1 MKNNKTDKLILD
13 EKTREFMARKDHFFH
28 ACGDYPNRISGEL
41 LRQYE
46 IPARNGMVG
55 SYGSPAGFS
64 RAFADM
70 AWVVMLYKKD
80 LISLDTAQ
88 KLLTALE
95 EAKGD
100 STYWGEDWLRNYF
113 DGDEQI
119 ASSVNLGRTLQ
130 EPMSRIQLRSRS
142 IEFFDVAL
150 ETLDFILDY
159 AKDKRDLVFVAHTH
173 MSQAQPTTY
182 GAYLIAIF
190 DALLRGLEE
199 VETGY
204 RHTNICSAGCGALE
218 GSGWPVDR
226 KMVADLLGFDGIIGS
241 SFDCE
246 AGQDYATSLLFGL
259 ANMAVVM
266 SRTSMDHE
274 IWGLDELGYFRPDG
288 CVAGPSSLMPQKAHA
303 GGELEKVR
311 YYSNDV
317 LNALHRA
324 LLSLKGEPY
333 EDILPIYQAWCAAE
347 SGLYISML
355 ILRLFKAYLE
365 NIHFDKE
372 RMLKTAAEGYSCMPD
387 MAIYLI
393 KNRGLA
399 GRHAHRICAT
409 TTFLARKKGIKGNEI
424 TPELMNEALE
434 LNQDPMRNLLT
445 LEEIRECLDPVK
457 SVLRHNNI
465 GDPHPDEVLRQ
476 IEERRSQLARFC
488 ARQEERK
495 AKLKQGDDLLN
506 NEIKA
511 IFEVS

>member
-1 MKNNKTDKLILD
+1 MNNKQNEKWNPD

-46 IPARNGMVG
+46 IPARSGMVG
-55 SYGSPAGFS
+55 SYGSPAGIS

-70 AWVVMLYKKD
+70 AWVVMLYEQE
-80 LISLDTAQ
+80 LIPLDTAQ
-88 KLLTALE
+88 KLLIALE
-95 EAKGD
+95 EAKND

-113 DGDEQI
+113 NGDERI

-130 EPMSRIQLRSRS
+130 EPMSRIQLRNRS

-150 ETLDFILDY
+150 DTMSFLLDY
-159 AKDKRDLVFVAHTH
+159 AKEKRDLVFAAHTH

-182 GAYLIAIF
+182 GAYLAAIF
-190 DALLRGLEE
+190 DALLRGMEE

-204 RHTNICSAGCGALE
+204 RHTNISSAGCGALE

-241 SFDCE
+241 SYDCE

-259 ANMAVVM
+259 TSIAVVM

-274 IWGLDELGYFRPDG
+274 IWGTDEIGYFRVNG

-311 YYSNDV
+311 FYSNDV
-317 LNALHRA
+317 MNALHRA

-333 EDILPIYQAWCAAE
+333 EDILPIYQAWGAAE
-347 SGLYISML
+347 SGLYLSML
-355 ILRLFKAYLE
+355 TFRLFRAYLE
-365 NIHFDKE
+365 NIQFNKE
-372 RMLKTAAEGYSCMPD
+372 HMLKTAAEGYSCMPD
-387 MAIYLI
+387 MAVYLI

-434 LNQDPMRNLLT
+434 LNQDPLRDLLT

-457 SVLRHNNI
+457 SILRHNNI

-476 IEERRSQLARFC
+476 IEERRGQLAQFR

-506 NEIKA
+506 GRIKA
-511 IFEVS
+511 ILEA